1 MVYVEWL
8 RVRGC
13 LKWCAIVLGILFLIV
28 AILRIALAIGYNGE
42 RLVDNM
48 KSDPGTRFSTMILPD
63 GTRRTIVD
71 DPLKKVHA
79 VIDDRGSLGRHIEI
93 LDRSGSH
100 VCYTCSNVTHGSAQT
115 FHRPGGSF
123 TVIDTGQPQVTP
135 LLDFVKV
142 GAFLALI
149 VATVLGAP
157 FARENDGHLEIS
169 LTKPVDRTLL
179 ALQTIGVDVAG
190 IVASLAIGVVFAI
203 CSSVLFD
210 IPSITFGNRDAFAL
224 AVGILAPIAWYAML
238 TAATT
243 SMKRGYGAVV
253 GFAWPVAAIV
263 VGLGLLP
270 SEGNALLAIIHS
282 AARTLSYIDPVA
294 YMNVGGDQR
303 VTINGESAA
312 VYSSRSAQVLMLAA
326 LSLLYSALAI
336 FQWRRTE
343 A

>member
-13 LKWCAIVLGILFLIV
+13 LKLCAIVLGILFLIV
-28 AILRIALAIGYNGE
+28 AILRIALSIGYNGE
-42 RLVDNM
+42 RLVERM
-48 KSDPGTRFSTMILPD
+48 KSDPGTKVSATILPD
-63 GTRRTIVD
+63 GTHRTVID

-115 FHRPGGSF
+115 FRRSGG
-123 TVIDTGQPQVTP
+123 TLAVIDTGQPHATP
-135 LLDFVKV
+135 LVDFVKV

-149 VATVLGAP
+149 VATILGAP

-169 LTKPVDRTLL
+169 LTKPVGREAL
-179 ALQTIGVDVAG
+179 ALQTIGTDVAG

-203 CSSVLFD
+203 ATSALFD
-210 IPSITFGNRDAFAL
+210 IPWITFGSRDAFTL

-238 TAATT
+238 TAATA
-243 SMKRGYGAVV
+243 SMKRGYGAIV
-253 GFAWPVAAIV
+253 GFAWPVAAV
-263 VGLGLLP
+263 VVALSLVP
-270 SEGNALLAIIHS
+270 AEGNALLAIIHGV
-282 AARTLSYIDPVA
+282 ARTLSYIDPVA
-294 YMNVGGDQR
+294 YMNFGGDQH
-303 VTINGESAA
+303 VTINGQNAA
-312 VYSSRSAQVLMLAA
+312 VYSSRSAQVLMLAV
-326 LSLLYSALAI
+326 LSLLYSVLAI
-336 FQWRRTE
+336 LQWRRVE